1 MRWVSP
7 SEPRPQPTRL
17 ERVAVAAAWC
27 DHGRLMSDD
36 NPPANAVPD
45 NAVPDNTVP
54 DDAVPDNAV
63 LAGYRGRIDELDAEL
78 LRLLAERFDVTK
90 AVGAFKARTGLPP
103 ADPAREQQ
111 QVARLRRIAEDVGMD
126 PAFSE
131 KVFRLI
137 VDEVIRHH
145 ERIADALNGS

>member
-1 MRWVSP
+1 MQLASP
-7 SEPRPQPTRL
+7 SEPRSQPTRP
-17 ERVAVAAAWC
+17 ERVAAAAAWC
-27 DHGRLMSDD
+27 DHGRLMSDGD
-36 NPPANAVPD
+36 PPD
-45 NAVPDNTVP
+45 NAVPD
-54 DDAVPDNAV
+54 DEV

-78 LRLLAERFDVTK
+78 LRLLAERFDITK

-103 ADPAREQQ
+103 ADPEREQQ
-111 QVARLRRIAEDVGMD
+111 QVARLRRIAEEVGMD

-145 ERIADALNGS
+145 ERIADALKGS

>member
-1 MRWVSP
+1 
-7 SEPRPQPTRL
+7 
-17 ERVAVAAAWC
+17 
-27 DHGRLMSDD
+27 MSDD
-36 NPPANAVPD
+36 NPPANAVPDNAVPDNAVPDNAVPD

>member
-17 ERVAVAAAWC
+17 ERVAAAAAWC

-36 NPPANAVPD
+36 NPPDNAVPD

-54 DDAVPDNAV
+54 DDAV

-78 LRLLAERFDVTK
+78 LRLLAERFDITK

-111 QVARLRRIAEDVGMD
+111 QVARLRRIAEEVGMD

>member
-1 MRWVSP
+1 
-7 SEPRPQPTRL
+7 
-17 ERVAVAAAWC
+17 
-27 DHGRLMSDD
+27 MSDD
-36 NPPANAVPD
+36 NPTD
-45 NAVPDNTVP
+45 NAVPNDE
-54 DDAVPDNAV
+54 V

-78 LRLLAERFDVTK
+78 LRLLAERFDITK

-111 QVARLRRIAEDVGMD
+111 QVARLRRIAEEVGMD

-145 ERIADALNGS
+145 ERIADSLNGS